1 MNRRELLIAAAA
13 APSPWRWPTGARAS
27 ARGGTPLALVT
38 ADSEIG
44 SSRCDLTDMRV
55 VRSLAVPSEPHGI
68 EAVDLLRAALV
79 MSNES
84 GTVTVLDATVPRVRR
99 VLDGFQA
106 PRYAAGDPRGRY
118 AYVSDERAGQVI
130 AIDVPRA
137 RVIGRVEVGKGA
149 RHISISPDGTRV
161 ITSLGS
167 QAPRLALVDVTR
179 PAAPAARAHVRR
191 RRPRARRRLHPGRR
205 ARLDQL
211 GRRPAPR
218 GPRRAHAA
226 AGCAPCPA
234 THRRS
239 TSRSTTSCTRVYV
252 TSGDS
257 GTLRTYRMA
266 DAKLLRTS
274 RVTTGSYN
282 VCALAGRVV
291 TPSLDDGRLTLLDA
305 QGPAQRAHRAAR
317 ARRVHRRRRLRA
329 RSAVGLHGAH
339 HVEARLEGH
348 VAGVERDDG
357 ARHAPRLVAREED
370 DERRDLLRR
379 RDLAA
384 GAAARSSR
392 ARRRPRA
399 RPSAARSRRSSARS
413 R

>member
-13 APSPWRWPTGARAS
+13 TPIGLGWPTGARAS

-38 ADSEIG
+38 ADSE
-44 SSRCDLTDMRV
+44 SRILAVDLTDMRI
-55 VRSLAVPSEPHGI
+55 VRSLAVPHEPHGI

-84 GTVTVLDATVPRVRR
+84 GTITVLDATVPRVRR

-118 AYVSDERAGQVI
+118 AYVSDEGAGQVI
-130 AIDVPRA
+130 AIDVPAA

-179 PAAPAARAHVRR
+179 PP
-191 RRPRARRRLHPGRR
+191 RPRLVRTFAADDLAHDVGFTPDGEHVWISSGVDRRLAVHDARTLLRLRALPG
-205 ARLDQL
+205 D
-211 GRRPAPR
+211 AP
-218 GPRRAHAA
+218 PQHV
-226 AGCAPCPA
+226 
-234 THRRS
+234 TFDDFLH
-239 TSRSTTSCTRVYV
+239 RVYV

-282 VCALAGRVV
+282 VCALSGRVV
-291 TPSLDDGRLTLLDA
+291 TPSLDDGRLTLLDDR
-305 QGPAQRAHRAAR
+305 G
-317 ARRVHRRRRLRA
+317 L
-329 RSAVGLHGAH
+329 RSA
-339 HVEARLEGH
+339 H
-348 VAGVERDDG
+348 VAP
-357 ARHAPRLVAREED
+357 HAHDACIVVGP
-370 DERRDLLRR
+370 
-379 RDLAA
+379 
-384 GAAARSSR
+384 
-392 ARRRPRA
+392 
-399 RPSAARSRRSSARS
+399 
-413 R
+413 